1 MTVREFFKNHR
12 DAVNFNVELY
22 EINENVQNNTDTQYI
37 DRKGLPEEWYD
48 AEIENWYV
56 RDKTFYL
63 DVIK

>member
-12 DAVNFNVELY
+12 DAVNFSVELY

-37 DRKGLPEEWYD
+37 DREGLPEEWYD

-56 RDKTFYL
+56 SNNTFYL